1 MYHLVVTTMF
11 ILSSL
16 FACQQPKNYT
26 TLSTS
31 EFESLIKEES
41 VQRLDVRTPLEFSE
55 GHIAKS
61 ININV
66 LDGSFQAI
74 ADSLLQKDV
83 PVALYCRSGHR
94 SKKAASI
101 LAKQGFQVYELAEGF
116 NGWQQAGKPVDK

>member
-26 TLSTS
+26 TLSTN

-101 LAKQGFQVYELAEGF
+101 LVKQGFQVYELAEGF